1 MAKKK
6 ARKKFILSN
15 EDPTPEPKSL
25 NDLKDKLLVA
35 GSNELLTILRELIQ
49 AGWKPSPDEVHD
61 TVGQALRGIIDREL
75 KDFQFYSQWAECI
88 RVHLVDTCYES
99 SDISDVLL
107 RRLILPEDRGHSAFA
122 SSFPPSLK
130 IWALFVVK
138 EHILDWL
145 WLSASATETSQYRKQ
160 HGLKGDIIADTI
172 SELSR
177 NLNDALSHRHI
188 SIIARFVGRG
198 SQPWRDQALKIM
210 ELLLR
215 MFAASRGHGWRDE
228 PNVDLRLAQEALRQ
242 QLDEHPHWIPI
253 FVRFYLD
260 QIGEDQRGLVEGML
274 DRVEAAD
281 EVIKALEGYQGSPD
295 VVFHAQALASDLR
308 GDLPSARHS
317 HTPRPRLEPEP
328 VLKPGMQN
336 WGIWLE
342 YPEAHE
348 LIVLAAEQAMTEH
361 RADLDEYLGQDEHEL
376 CALFIKS
383 LCDRLR
389 ETQGQ
394 LYEMFRGKR
403 EALRL
408 NAEIKRFPK
417 TARNDLPSEGGSNL
431 WYADLGILVHA
442 KFPGLIEMH
451 RGTLFQAKKLEHK
464 PKGKVWK
471 PDLQIDKTQMKN
483 LLAKSRESQY
493 LFFLPSTISARSPLV
508 LRAQLLQDMLKAQK
522 KLQRSVLKRAGK
534 SFVESFA
541 YDLVGGWYGD
551 DGPELI
557 AALQA
562 GEEMSQGPRLILDVT
577 IEVGENG

>member
-1 MAKKK
+1 VI
-6 ARKKFILSN
+6 RS
-15 EDPTPEPKSL
+15 PEYRKSL
-25 NDLKDKLLVA
+25 
-35 GSNELLTILRELIQ
+35 
-49 AGWKPSPDEVHD
+49 
-61 TVGQALRGIIDREL
+61 
-75 KDFQFYSQWAECI
+75 
-88 RVHLVDTCYES
+88 
-99 SDISDVLL
+99 
-107 RRLILPEDRGHSAFA
+107 
-122 SSFPPSLK
+122 
-130 IWALFVVK
+130 
-138 EHILDWL
+138 
-145 WLSASATETSQYRKQ
+145 
-160 HGLKGDIIADTI
+160 GLKGEVIADTI
-172 SELSR
+172 SECARIL
-177 NLNDALSHRHI
+177 DEALTHRAR
-188 SIIARFVGRG
+188 SVVARFVGTTN
-198 SQPWRDQALKIM
+198 QQWRPQALKIM

-228 PNVDLRLAQEALRQ
+228 PTVDLRLAQEALRE
-242 QLDEHPHWIPI
+242 QLDGHPHWIPI

-260 QIGEDQRGLVEGML
+260 QITGDQRDLVEGIL
-274 DRVEAAD
+274 DRVEATS
-281 EVIKALEGYQGSPD
+281 EVIEALESYQGSPD
-295 VVFHAQALASDLR
+295 VVFHAKALASDLR
-308 GDLPSARHS
+308 GELPAARHA
-317 HTPRPRLEPEP
+317 HTPRSRLEPEP

-348 LIVLAAEQAMTEH
+348 LIVLAAEEAMTEH
-361 RADLDEYLGQDEHEL
+361 RVDLDEYLGQDEHEL

-394 LYEMFRGKR
+394 LYDMFRGKP

-417 TARNDLPSEGGSNL
+417 TARNGLPSEGGSNP

-451 RGTLFQAKKLEHK
+451 RGTLYQAKKLEHK
-464 PKGKVWK
+464 PKGNVWK

-508 LRAQLLQDMLKAQK
+508 LRAQLLQDMLRAQK

-551 DGPELI
+551 DDPNLI
-557 AALQA
+557 KALKA
-562 GEEMSQGPRLILDVT
+562 GGEMSQGPRLILDVT